1 MLITQLKAKEA
12 ITSLT
17 AGKKVF
23 IINCHGCKEVRFPEK
38 EAARA
43 ETLTASSRLI
53 SLPMDSFAA

>member
-23 IINCHGCKEVRFPEK
+23 IINCHGCKEVHPVYSEGIP
-38 EAARA
+38 
-43 ETLTASSRLI
+43 S
-53 SLPMDSFAA
+53 

>member
-23 IINCHGCKEVRFPEK
+23 IINCHGCKRGFIFREK
-38 EAARA
+38 R
-43 ETLTASSRLI
+43 SC
-53 SLPMDSFAA
+53 